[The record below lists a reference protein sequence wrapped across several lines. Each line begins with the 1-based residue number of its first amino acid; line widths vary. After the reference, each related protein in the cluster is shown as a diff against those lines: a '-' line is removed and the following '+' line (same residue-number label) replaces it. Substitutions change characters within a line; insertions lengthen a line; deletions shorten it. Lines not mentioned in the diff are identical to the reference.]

1 MDKIESFG
9 THSRLLN
16 EIAAERIQILTDIL
30 QVIKQ
35 DPSLYVHLSWRLPS
49 LRTDHAVYS
58 HACAAST
65 HMLSTQGYKEL
76 LNPYYQGND
85 VWGWYCKDNNTY
97 KPVYELLT
105 EVLDN
110 KY

>member
-9 THSRLLN
+9 THTRLFN
-16 EIAAERIQILTDIL
+16 EIAEERIQILTDIL

-49 LRTDHAVYS
+49 LRTDCAVYS

-76 LNPYYQGND
+76 RNPYYQGSD

-97 KPVYELLT
+97 KPVYELLS
-105 EVLDN
+105 EVLEN
-110 KY
+110 NY

>member
-16 EIAAERIQILTDIL
+16 EIAEERIQILTDIL

-65 HMLSTQGYKEL
+65 HMLSTQGYKEIEL
-76 LNPYYQGND
+76 SLCHTH
-85 VWGWYCKDNNTY
+85 VLAYCKDNNTY